1 MKYHMKTKLMTL
13 PTKMLF
19 TKNIMYKNLLNQ
31 MEFKLYMLL
40 ILALLIIYLNMENV
54 IFTMRQLIF
63 EIRFI
68 FI

>member
-40 ILALLIIYLNMENV
+40 ILALLIIYLNMDDIKRNIYDE
-54 IFTMRQLIF
+54 
-63 EIRFI
+63 
-68 FI
+68 